1 MTTREYNQSVDLH
14 ADKLFRFALKLA
26 KNRDSANDLV
36 QESFARLWQK
46 VEDVEFKKSKSY
58 LFTTTYNYFIDQVR
72 KNKRMEDNE
81 EAQYSM
87 STESGQYSDLS
98 EILDRA
104 LETIPEIQKT
114 VVVLRDYEG
123 YNYDEIGEITGLSA
137 SQVKVYIFR
146 ARKSLRDYL
155 VTIENVL

>member
-46 VEDVEFKKSKSY
+46 VEDVEFKKAKSY

-72 KNKRMEDNE
+72 KNKRIEDNE
-81 EAQYSM
+81 EAQYAM
-87 STESGQYSDLS
+87 SSESGQYSDLS
-98 EILDRA
+98 EVLDRA

-123 YNYDEIGEITGLSA
+123 YNYDEIGEITGLSS

-155 VTIENVL
+155 VKIENVL